1 MEFPKIFL
9 CALCVLRGE
18 AFMPLKPDQL
28 IRDEIRALAAYHVP
42 DASGYVKL
50 DAMENPYRLPDDL
63 RAALGQLARDAAINR
78 YPDAAASKLKARLR
92 ESMQIPEGME
102 ILLGNGSDEIIQ
114 ILAMA
119 IAKPGA
125 VILGLEPSFV
135 MYRMIAAYVGA
146 RYVGVPLKADFTLDI
161 EATLAAIVEHQPA
174 LVFIAYPN
182 NPTGNLFDAAQL
194 ARILDAAQGLVVM
207 DEAYHVF
214 AQTSFMPQLGQYP
227 NLLVMRT
234 LSKLGLAGLRLGFLV
249 GAPAWL
255 NELDKLRLPYNVNVL
270 TQQVAECVLA
280 RPDVLE
286 QQAAAIRAERTQLM
300 QALARMPGVTA
311 YPTAANFILFRVAQ
325 ADAVFDKLK
334 GKGIL
339 IKNLSRAHPQL
350 ANCLRVTVGT
360 PDENRQFLTA
370 LGASL

>member
-1 MEFPKIFL
+1 
-9 CALCVLRGE
+9 
-18 AFMPLKPDQL
+18 MPLKPDQL
-28 IRDEIRALAAYHVP
+28 IRDEIRALATYHVP
-42 DASGYVKL
+42 DAAGYVKL

-63 RAALGQLARDAAINR
+63 RAALGQLARDVAINR
-78 YPDAAASKLKARLR
+78 YPDAAASALKARLR
-92 ESMQIPEGME
+92 ESMHIPEGME

-161 EATLAAIVEHQPA
+161 EATLAAIAEHQPA
-174 LVFIAYPN
+174 LIFIAYPN
-182 NPTGNLFDAAQL
+182 NPTGNLFDEAEL
-194 ARILDAAQGLVVM
+194 VRILDAAPGLVVM

-214 AQTSFMPQLGQYP
+214 AETSFMPQLGQYP

-249 GAPAWL
+249 GSPAWL

-270 TQQVAECVLA
+270 TQQVAEQVLA

-300 QALARMPGVTA
+300 QALENMPGVTA

-325 ADAVFDKLK
+325 ADTVFEKLK

-370 LGASL
+370 LGQSL